1 MRNIN
6 KKCVVQNAE
15 NKKVVT
21 LKDTK
26 IKKNHQHS
34 ALLLDN

>member
-1 MRNIN
+1 MNR
-6 KKCVVQNAE
+6 KKQCVVQNAE

-26 IKKNHQHS
+26 NEDKSSLFGITV
-34 ALLLDN
+34 